1 MRNILHQ
8 DTPQCANQTFFI
20 PSERFCQSGSN
31 IYFRSVTRCLLLFLR
46 MVLGMVYFGVAL
58 AAEDLGGELYRDYI
72 LQALVEFPAFAVS
85 VYMCNR
91 FVNP

>member
-1 MRNILHQ
+1 
-8 DTPQCANQTFFI
+8 
-20 PSERFCQSGSN
+20 
-31 IYFRSVTRCLLLFLR
+31 

>member
-1 MRNILHQ
+1 MVNF
-8 DTPQCANQTFFI
+8 PQPRQCKYQKSIPFI
-20 PSERFCQSGSN
+20 SSHDV
-31 IYFRSVTRCLLLFLR
+31 YFRSVPRCLLLFLR